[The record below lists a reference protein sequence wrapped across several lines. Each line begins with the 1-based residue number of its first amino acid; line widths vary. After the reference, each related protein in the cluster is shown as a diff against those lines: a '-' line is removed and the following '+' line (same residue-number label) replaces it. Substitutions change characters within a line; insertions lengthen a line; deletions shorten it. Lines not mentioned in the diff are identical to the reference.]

1 MNEHEQIMA
10 IIRAKNESPIPLDPH
25 RTGLIVVDR
34 RGASEQVPDGAHDE
48 APSGECRSNHQGR
61 NIMNRLSTLTL
72 TTMALLFLGVALPSG
87 DAVGQQKTLKEQL
100 VGTWTFV
107 SAVNTR
113 PDGTKFDP
121 WGGKA
126 AGVLVFDSTGHF
138 SWQVIRS
145 DIPKLASNNRLEG
158 TADEFKAVAQGALSY
173 FGTYSLDDSGKTL
186 TQHIKSSSFPNF
198 NGANRIWAIALTGD
212 ELTIAS
218 QAGAAGG
225 TNELKWKRVK

>member
-1 MNEHEQIMA
+1 MNL
-10 IIRAKNESPIPLDPH
+10 N
-25 RTGLIVVDR
+25 R
-34 RGASEQVPDGAHDE
+34 R
-48 APSGECRSNHQGR
+48 N
-61 NIMNRLSTLTL
+61 TLA
-72 TTMALLFLGVALPSG
+72 TMALLFLGIGLPASNAVA
-87 DAVGQQKTLKEQL
+87 QQKSLKEQL

-126 AGVLVFDSTGHF
+126 VGWQIFDSTGHF
-138 SWQVIRS
+138 SFQVIRF
-145 DIPKLASNNRLEG
+145 DIPKLASNNRLQG
-158 TADEFKAVAQGALSY
+158 TADEFKAVAQGVLSY

-186 TQHIKSSSFPNF
+186 TQHVESSSFPNF
-198 NGANRIWAIALTGD
+198 NGSKRVWAITLTGD
-212 ELTIAS
+212 ELTIGS

>member
-1 MNEHEQIMA
+1 
-10 IIRAKNESPIPLDPH
+10 
-25 RTGLIVVDR
+25 
-34 RGASEQVPDGAHDE
+34 
-48 APSGECRSNHQGR
+48 
-61 NIMNRLSTLTL
+61 
-72 TTMALLFLGVALPSG
+72 MALLFLGIGLPASNAVA
-87 DAVGQQKTLKEQL
+87 QQKSLKEQL

-121 WGGKA
+121 YGGKA
-126 AGVLVFDSTGHF
+126 AGMLFFDSSDRF

-145 DIPKLASNNRLEG
+145 DIPKLASNNRQEG
-158 TADEFKAVAQGALSY
+158 TADEFKAVAQGVLSY

-186 TQHIKSSSFPNF
+186 TQHIVSSSFPNY

-212 ELTIAS
+212 DLTMAS
-218 QAGAAGG
+218 QAAASGG